1 MPLTVIFDSG
11 DVPPKILHEKNSL
24 RRELIFCSRERM
36 MILLKDFPPPHI
48 YRREGQPTY
57 FDPVR
62 KKYVLVTP
70 RETVRQRVV
79 PYLIQ
84 ELNIP
89 QRMIRIGEKLSFYGL
104 NFRHRADIVI
114 ERFDRE
120 ENILRPLAVVE
131 CKAIETPLDEAAF
144 NETFD
149 YAEKLGCDYCLLT
162 NGDASFSFYLGADN
176 YVELETL
183 PTYGEMLK
191 GFTARRQNAGEVS

>member
-1 MPLTVIFDSG
+1 M
-11 DVPPKILHEKNSL
+11 
-24 RRELIFCSRERM
+24 
-36 MILLKDFPPPHI
+36 LKDFFPPHI
-48 YRREGQPTY
+48 YRIEGQPAY
-57 FDPVR
+57 FDAVR
-62 KKYVLVTP
+62 KKYVPVTP

-84 ELNIP
+84 ELDVP
-89 QRMIRIGEKLSFYGL
+89 QKMIRIGEKLSYYGL

-114 ERFDRE
+114 EHFDSA

-162 NGDASFSFYLGADN
+162 NGEDLFWFYLDAED
-176 YVELETL
+176 YVELAAV
-183 PTYGEMLK
+183 PNYHEMVR
-191 GFTARRQNAGEVS
+191 GRRQNADATF